1 MNKRS
6 AIAKVNNHLGYG
18 LLNGR
23 NTSFANI
30 NASKGVWW
38 LNVNPNKFTK
48 DLHLLLVK
56 TGQDGLVWLT
66 IKANTVPAPERVF
79 RKRQDNGLI
88 DIEIS
93 TEPSQYLTD
102 VKSGGTRYNFSRH
115 IVQEWEL
122 TTQSVSSESIIRND
136 LHIVGCSP
144 VLEGTQVPVKEL
156 HAYMRKD
163 WNLYGFLHEFLSVN
177 MEQALAE
184 IEQHAR
190 KIARKIIYVDQNV
203 SGGVPVFQRTDVPV
217 KCMFD
222 YLADVR
228 SLKDFHW
235 DYPLVSRS
243 DTSDAVVTS
252 GWILELDA
260 YRGVENGVV
269 HSNREIV
276 SGATTFVG
284 SRMPIR
290 IVFDYLSEGKT
301 LKDFY
306 YDYDTGTKEHLAP
319 ALQLAH
325 KALEREFYAAASR

>member
-1 MNKRS
+1 
-6 AIAKVNNHLGYG
+6 V
-18 LLNGR
+18 
-23 NTSFANI
+23 
-30 NASKGVWW
+30 
-38 LNVNPNKFTK
+38 
-48 DLHLLLVK
+48 
-56 TGQDGLVWLT
+56 
-66 IKANTVPAPERVF
+66 
-79 RKRQDNGLI
+79 
-88 DIEIS
+88 
-93 TEPSQYLTD
+93 
-102 VKSGGTRYNFSRH
+102 
-115 IVQEWEL
+115 
-122 TTQSVSSESIIRND
+122 TTQTES
-136 LHIVGCSP
+136 LVF
-144 VLEGTQVPVKEL
+144 EGTQVPVKEL
-156 HAYMRKD
+156 HAHLHKD